1 MNTIRMELLDIVQQH
16 IKKILPVPEA
26 VRINIVFRI
35 FTEDPTKGDICSA
48 AGVSREAAE
57 SVLEKYVH
65 YNIVT
70 IHHDSETERYKYVG
84 LTDDIKRLWRANP
97 VREKSLERALQA
109 GEDYL
114 KKVED
119 SGLGEEDAEEVQL
132 LRHALSQTGEEF
144 LGKGD

>member
-16 IKKILPVPEA
+16 MKKILPVLEA

-35 FTEDPTKGDICSA
+35 FMEDPTKGDICSA

-70 IHHDSETERYKYVG
+70 VYHDSGTDRYKYVG

-97 VREKSLERALQA
+97 VRGKSLNHALQA

-114 KKVED
+114 RKLED
-119 SGLGEEDAEEVQL
+119 SGLNKEDAEEVQL
-132 LRHALSQTGEEF
+132 LRHALSQMREEF